1 MFESN
6 VPLTKEG
13 QKMENRFGNKQMNS
27 QTNEKIPVE
36 LIINPG
42 ASVQRIKQR

>member
-1 MFESN
+1 MFHSQR
-6 VPLTKEG
+6 KEK
-13 QKMENRFGNKQMNS
+13 KMENRFGNKQMNS

-42 ASVQRIKQR
+42 ASPQRIKQR